1 MSQAIQIGTWYPKL
15 GWDGIL
21 KNGPKSAVPWAPW
34 ARGHKR
40 WPPKGG
46 GKPAVNCAGVF
57 VTTTSAHCAVE
68 LNQLGPTLACT
79 WEPSKRS
86 HEFQEK
92 YYKNSFQVFPN
103 ADIKH
108 SYPLN
113 AQALSLLRNI
123 IASVVN
129 PNKPGMSAAS
139 ELPNCCLILR
149 CMNSMISGSTSLDFW
164 HQLQMSRKFRAE
176 FGAGEES
183 VRETGDGC
191 GECRAT
197 TPQPDLP
204 S

>member
-1 MSQAIQIGTWYPKL
+1 MAT
-15 GWDGIL
+15 GWWQTCCEL
-21 KNGPKSAVPWAPW
+21 RN
-34 ARGHKR
+34 
-40 WPPKGG
+40 
-46 GKPAVNCAGVF
+46 GVF
-57 VTTTSAHCAVE
+57 VTTSAKTCAVE
-68 LNQLGPTLACT
+68 LNQLGPALACT
-79 WEPSKRS
+79 WEPSKKS

-92 YYKNSFQVFPN
+92 FYKNSFQVFPN
-103 ADIKH
+103 ANIKH